1 MPWLPSLSENIVSY
15 SAGRFYTECVNSTIY
30 PEFSGMERMDEKRLN
45 SKEMIGF
52 SKILR
57 NAPKRRSVN
66 LKVNFRVLCKFY
78 AGIPA
83 ATFSL
88 LTAVHP
94 ITHEADTHRH
104 TRRTRAT
111 VAFCGNLFV

>member
-1 MPWLPSLSENIVSY
+1 MPWLSSLSENIVSC
-15 SAGRFYTECVNSTIY
+15 SVGRFYTECVNSTIY
-30 PEFSGMERMDEKRLN
+30 PDFSEMERMDEKGLN
-45 SKEMIGF
+45 SKDMIGF

-57 NAPKRRSVN
+57 NASKRRSVN
-66 LKVNFRVLCKFY
+66 LQVNFCVLCKFY
-78 AGIPA
+78 AGILA

-94 ITHEADTHRH
+94 VMHEAAAHRH

-111 VAFCGNLFV
+111 VPFCGNLFV

>member
-1 MPWLPSLSENIVSY
+1 
-15 SAGRFYTECVNSTIY
+15 
-30 PEFSGMERMDEKRLN
+30 METMGEKGLN

-52 SKILR
+52 SKIFR
-57 NAPKRRSVN
+57 NASKRRSVN
-66 LKVNFRVLCKFY
+66 LQVNFCVLCKFY

-94 ITHEADTHRH
+94 VTHEAATHRH

-111 VAFCGNLFV
+111 AAFGGNLFV

>member
-1 MPWLPSLSENIVSY
+1 
-15 SAGRFYTECVNSTIY
+15 
-30 PEFSGMERMDEKRLN
+30 MERMDGKGLN

-57 NAPKRRSVN
+57 NASKRYSVKSQEN
-66 LKVNFRVLCKFY
+66 YCVLCKFY
-78 AGIPA
+78 ADIPA
-83 ATFSL
+83 EAFSL
-88 LTAVHP
+88 LTAVHQVM
-94 ITHEADTHRH
+94 HEADTHRH